1 MKSTFLKP
9 NFSSWQT
16 VDSYDS
22 QDSPKTGIVGPSS
35 NGATPVGISNPNFS
49 DLVPGVDYAPDE
61 VIVKFKPGT
70 ESTISVLEISGNA
83 TLRETTQTL
92 GIQLWGLDGIT
103 VEDAIALYSQDPSI
117 EYIEPNYR
125 ISVEQTPNDPSFSE
139 LWGLHNTG
147 QSGGTPDADI
157 DAPEAWDIQTG
168 DGSVIVGVIDT
179 GVDYTH
185 SDLMNNIWTNSG
197 ETPGND
203 IDDDSNGF
211 VDDYYGWDFAYDD
224 SDPFDGDG
232 HGTHVSGTIAAE
244 GDNGIGV
251 VGVNW
256 DAQIMPIKF
265 LDDYGGGWTFDAI
278 QSVEYATL
286 MGADLTNN
294 SWGGGGY
301 SQGLYDAIAG
311 AGDAGQ
317 LFIASAGNY
326 YGNNNDIYP
335 HYPSSYDLDNIIAV
349 AATDRYDNL
358 SDFSNYGP
366 TSVDLGAPGSEI
378 YSTIPDG
385 GYAYYDGTSMATP
398 HVSGVAALV
407 WAEYPDLTAAEVKEI
422 LLETTDPIPALEGL
436 TVSGGRLNAYNAL
449 IGANAGKIEGSKWN
463 DLDQDGIWDGGEPA
477 LADWTIYLD
486 SDNDGQLDPGELS
499 TTTDTDGSYAF
510 RLQPGTYIVAEVM
523 QPGWSQ
529 TYPSSPGTYE
539 VELEEE
545 EVVPGR
551 DFGNFLSN
559 PAEIRGSKW
568 HDVDGDGEWDGDE
581 SALSDW
587 TIYLNNGE
595 FSTVTDS
602 NGNYAFTGLVPDI
615 YIVSEEL
622 PPTWEQ
628 TYPGGGDTGSL
639 LDEPN
644 DTIPQAIAS
653 GLSSANPATFKDA
666 GLIGDN
672 PNVTSTSDVDFI
684 ELQLNAGDSVTID
697 IDADEFGSSLDSVLR
712 LFDSTGTQVAVSD
725 DNPAPG
731 EPYTLDSYINF
742 TAGSVD
748 TYYVGVSSF
757 ANFYY
762 DPFVEGSGSGYSSG
776 NYDLEISVGGG
787 GTIQPI
793 SGFHTVELEPD
804 EIATGIDFGNRVRP
818 GEIHGKVWS
827 DLDGDGQKDTGEPG
841 MSNSIVYLDDDEDG
855 QLDPEEVSTPTDIYG
870 NYAFTDLERGT
881 YVVAEVM
888 QPNWHQTCP
897 GLLNSG
903 FEMGDFTGWQILGNT
918 TIETDSFGSGPIQG
932 TYQALATSSSGSVS
946 DTEIEYFLEL
956 APGSLDSLGNG
967 DATSG
972 SAIARSLTVSAGDQ
986 VSFDWNF
993 LTNED
998 TPTSHNDFAF
1008 VYIASD
1014 GLDTLAN
1021 THDTFV
1027 LSPTSFYEE
1036 TEFDTFSYTFPADGT
1051 FTLGV
1056 GVVDVEDTVVDS
1068 GLLVDNFLL
1077 TISNHHTVELAPGD
1091 IATDIDFGNHQT
1103 KSPTTIYLTKGDD
1116 VETIVDSPV
1125 IVYALRGND
1134 LVDGSGSEGGNR
1146 FYGGQDDDTLIGNFC
1161 DQLFGGPGDDDL
1173 TVVGGAGNNTLFG
1186 ENGQD
1191 TLRAGVNDWLNG
1203 GLDDDILIAGQQDTT
1218 MTGEQGNDQFWITE
1232 GDLPGTPHAIAD
1244 FEDTFD
1250 LLGVGGFNQSNV
1262 NILESDRGT
1271 LIQIGGIDTAIL
1283 TGVSADLIDT
1293 NDFIFA

>member
-1 MKSTFLKP
+1 MRNTFLTP

-16 VDSYDS
+16 VDNYES

-35 NGATPVGISNPNFS
+35 NGATPVGISNPDFS

-61 VIVKFKPGT
+61 VIVKFKSGAN
-70 ESTISVLEISGNA
+70 STSLLNALEISGDA
-83 TLRETTQTL
+83 ALRETTQTL
-92 GIQLWGLDGIT
+92 GIQLWGLDGIS
-103 VEDAIALYSQDPSI
+103 VKDAIALYSQDPSI

-147 QSGGTPDADI
+147 QLGGTPDADI

-265 LDDYGGGWTFDAI
+265 LDDFGYGSNFDAI
-278 QSVEYATL
+278 QSVEYAIL

-301 SQGLYDAIAG
+301 SQGLYDAIAAAG
-311 AGDAGQ
+311 AAGQ
-317 LFIASAGNY
+317 LFIAAAGND

-349 AATDRYDNL
+349 AATDRYDDL

-449 IGANAGKIEGSKWN
+449 IG
-463 DLDQDGIWDGGEPA
+463 D
-477 LADWTIYLD
+477 
-486 SDNDGQLDPGELS
+486 
-499 TTTDTDGSYAF
+499 
-510 RLQPGTYIVAEVM
+510 
-523 QPGWSQ
+523 
-529 TYPSSPGTYE
+529 
-539 VELEEE
+539 
-545 EVVPGR
+545 VPIP
-551 DFGNFLSN
+551 N
-559 PAEIRGSKW
+559 PA
-568 HDVDGDGEWDGDE
+568 
-581 SALSDW
+581 
-587 TIYLNNGE
+587 
-595 FSTVTDS
+595 
-602 NGNYAFTGLVPDI
+602 
-615 YIVSEEL
+615 
-622 PPTWEQ
+622 
-628 TYPGGGDTGSL
+628 
-639 LDEPN
+639 
-644 DTIPQAIAS
+644 
-653 GLSSANPATFKDA
+653 
-666 GLIGDN
+666 
-672 PNVTSTSDVDFI
+672 
-684 ELQLNAGDSVTID
+684 
-697 IDADEFGSSLDSVLR
+697 
-712 LFDSTGTQVAVSD
+712 
-725 DNPAPG
+725 
-731 EPYTLDSYINF
+731 
-742 TAGSVD
+742 
-748 TYYVGVSSF
+748 
-757 ANFYY
+757 
-762 DPFVEGSGSGYSSG
+762 
-776 NYDLEISVGGG
+776 
-787 GTIQPI
+787 
-793 SGFHTVELEPD
+793 
-804 EIATGIDFGNRVRP
+804 
-818 GEIHGKVWS
+818 EIHGKVWS
-827 DLDGDGQKDTGEPG
+827 DINGDGEPNTGEPG
-841 MSNSIVYLDDDEDG
+841 LRNWIVYLDENQNG
-855 QLDPEEVSTPTDIYG
+855 QLDPGEVSTQTNIYG
-870 NYAFTDLERGT
+870 HYAFTDLAPST
-881 YVVAEVM
+881 YAVAEVM
-888 QPNWHQTCP
+888 QPSWHQTCP
-897 GLLNSG
+897 AFLNSG

-918 TIETDSFGSGPIQG
+918 NIETNSFGSGPTEGI
-932 TYQALATSSSGSVS
+932 YQALATSGSGSVS
-946 DTEIEYFLEL
+946 DTVIENFLEL
-956 APGSLDSLGNG
+956 APGSLDGLGNG
-967 DATSG
+967 NATSG
-972 SAIARSLTVSAGDQ
+972 SAIARSVTVSAGDQ

-993 LTNED
+993 LTND
-998 TPTSHNDFAF
+998 YLPYNDFAF
-1008 VYIASD
+1008 VSIAPESI
-1014 GLDTLAN
+1014 DTLADLN
-1021 THDTFV
+1021 SGLV
-1027 LSPTSFYEE
+1027 SSPTIFYEE
-1036 TEFDTFSYTFPADGT
+1036 TGFDTFSYTFPTDGT

-1056 GVVDVEDTVVDS
+1056 GVVDVADTAVDS
-1068 GLLVDNFLL
+1068 GVLVDNFVF
-1077 TISNHHTVELAPGD
+1077 TGEVSSHHMVELTSGE
-1091 IATDIDFGNHQT
+1091 IAGDIDFGNHQSE
-1103 KSPTTIYLTKGDD
+1103 SPTTIYLTKGDD

-1146 FYGGQDDDTLIGNFC
+1146 FYGGHDDDILIGNFC
-1161 DQLFGGPGDDDL
+1161 DQLFGGPGSDEI
-1173 TVVGGAGNNTLFG
+1173 TVAGGAGKNTLFG
-1186 ENGQD
+1186 EGGND
-1191 TLRAGVNDWLNG
+1191 TLRAGINDALNG
-1203 GLDDDILIAGQQDTT
+1203 GPGDDILYAGQQDTT
-1218 MTGEQGNDQFWITE
+1218 MTGAQGNDQFWITE

-1250 LLGVGGFNQSNV
+1250 KLGVGGFNESNV

-1271 LIQIGGIDTAIL
+1271 LIQIAGIDTAIL